1 MEEVNI
7 SETESRYY
15 SDLFN
20 VCDVEQKASKVPNL
34 KATEMFRSANL
45 ENDILKQ
52 VRQFSIEAHFPIVP
66 GIFFAFCF
74 DFILLVTNIC
84 M

>member
-20 VCDVEQKASKVPNL
+20 VCDVEKGKSKVPNL

-52 VRQFSIEAHFPIVP
+52 VSIA
-66 GIFFAFCF
+66 
-74 DFILLVTNIC
+74 
-84 M
+84 

>member
-7 SETESRYY
+7 TETESRYY

-20 VCDVEQKASKVPNL
+20 VCDVEKKASKVPNL

-52 VRQFSIEAHFPIVP
+52 VRAFILL
-66 GIFFAFCF
+66 GKCLWYRGFCF
-74 DFILLVTNIC
+74 DSVLTGKTS
-84 M
+84 

>member
-20 VCDVEQKASKVPNL
+20 VCDVEKKASKVPNL

-52 VRQFSIEAHFPIVP
+52 VSIFVENVHLTGGFVLIRF
-66 GIFFAFCF
+66 FFAA
-74 DFILLVTNIC
+74 TS
-84 M
+84 

>member
-20 VCDVEQKASKVPNL
+20 VCDVEKKASKVPNL

-52 VRQFSIEAHFPIVP
+52 VSNFVRFHLTGFS
-66 GIFFAFCF
+66 F
-74 DFILLVTNIC
+74 D
-84 M
+84 

>member
-20 VCDVEQKASKVPNL
+20 VCDVEKKSSKVPNL

-52 VRQFSIEAHFPIVP
+52 VRIFKQFHHP
-66 GIFFAFCF
+66 GFVLF
-74 DFILLVTNIC
+74 
-84 M
+84 

>member
-20 VCDVEQKASKVPNL
+20 VCDVEKKSSKVPNL

-52 VRQFSIEAHFPIVP
+52 VRI
-66 GIFFAFCF
+66 
-74 DFILLVTNIC
+74 
-84 M
+84 

>member
-1 MEEVNI
+1 MEEINI

-20 VCDVEQKASKVPNL
+20 VCDVEKKASKVPNL

-52 VRQFSIEAHFPIVP
+52 VSILSKFLICRK
-66 GIFFAFCF
+66 IFIRLFVLVESTQLRK
-74 DFILLVTNIC
+74 IL
-84 M
+84 